1 MNVKIPHL
9 EALYA
14 IEWFNAFWCL
24 IFCDYFVQ
32 CMKVFTVLPSLH
44 ILSFYSL
51 IPKMDSVHFS
61 PQNSTHNRNP
71 MMTKWKKL
79 GWNSYFIK
87 NKKQNYNLHISIH
100 SLCSILCSST
110 FGNNYN
116 LMSFWVW
123 CYKLGQF
130 LSFFFAVI
138 TENLGYKLNSHK
150 ERYPPWTRRLCD
162 EQRRAWGVQPAAHTW
177 GLGDV
182 AILQEH
188 LGEGWNL

>member
-24 IFCDYFVQ
+24 WLFCSVHESIHSASLTPHFV
-32 CMKVFTVLPSLH
+32 VLQP
-44 ILSFYSL
+44 YS
-51 IPKMDSVHFS
+51 KMDLVHFS

-87 NKKQNYNLHISIH
+87 NKKQNYNMHISIH

-130 LSFFFAVI
+130 LWFFFAVI

-150 ERYPPWTRRLCD
+150 EWYPPWTRRLCD
-162 EQRRAWGVQPAAHTW
+162 EQRCAWAVQPAAHTW